1 MGSSQKDEAEHYKL
15 QLEALME
22 HSYDGIYIS
31 DGEGNPVNMN
41 EAFAEFIG
49 VSRDE
54 LFHLHVSEL
63 ISKGY
68 IPESVVMEVL
78 EQKKEV
84 TRMINYRT
92 GKETIVT
99 GVPVLNEAGEIFLVI
114 CNLRDL
120 TELKTSERELKET
133 KKITEEYRQHIA
145 SFFEDIKQQPFGQ
158 LIYRSRK
165 MNNIKQK
172 ADKVAQVDTNVLI
185 TGETGVGKDIIA
197 RVIHQL
203 SKRVHQG
210 SFIKVDCASIP
221 EQLLEAELF
230 GYEKGSFTD
239 ARKDGKI
246 GRLEL
251 ASNGTLFLD
260 EIGELPVRLQVKLL
274 NVIQDRKVTRIG
286 GLHAQ
291 DINFR
296 VICATNRNLEQMIKE
311 GSFREDLY
319 FRLKVVTIQ
328 IPPLRERKE
337 DIRPLAE
344 YYMGVFN
351 KRYDLQKIITE
362 DVMKA
367 LMNYDW
373 PGNVRELANVVEQ
386 MLVLSSSQNITLV
399 DLPDK
404 ILEYQK
410 LECAKVVPEQ
420 THETNYGSN
429 LKESVDK
436 FEKMF
441 IEKII
446 KESETIKQAADRM
459 GIDVSTLT
467 RKRQKYGIEITK

>member
-1 MGSSQKDEAEHYKL
+1 M
-15 QLEALME
+15 
-22 HSYDGIYIS
+22 
-31 DGEGNPVNMN
+31 
-41 EAFAEFIG
+41 
-49 VSRDE
+49 
-54 LFHLHVSEL
+54 
-63 ISKGY
+63 
-68 IPESVVMEVL
+68 
-78 EQKKEV
+78 
-84 TRMINYRT
+84 
-92 GKETIVT
+92 
-99 GVPVLNEAGEIFLVI
+99 VI